1 MPSSKKQ
8 RGKQRKATAAA
19 ADTKLLLLAAPTSK
33 QMWMGLRQGDND
45 ITRNVAAVIATG
57 HSDALGRDALK
68 CVKRFRQRL
77 LEEGIIQLV
86 LDFLIQCENSEV
98 RCVISN
104 TATPLLDPSRW
115 LNLLVNI
122 TIGNAQVSPL
132 DDWEE
137 DSENRKIVMHIV
149 RDFGPVVKCMCNTPG
164 EFFKKKKHWYQSAM
178 PFVFLVMN
186 IAGTRDALPILLQYE
201 GLIEFMVQSIY
212 WESHRPDIVEE
223 SSRFHTIDFQ
233 FIADNARK
241 FISRISNLDVCR
253 EDVPDNSVRRCL
265 KAIGTSRIA
274 ARSATPVAG
283 RRSEL
288 YVMNLIAHIQSE
300 HLGKERNSE
309 LRYIDYNFSFRTLKS
324 LIIAGCVDKDV
335 IAGVIDLA
343 KQKQLTC
350 EDAPHITMTMNAM
363 FVPQY
368 NEKLYNEMG
377 NSDRARY
384 DNVFAYA
391 IDKGLI
397 EVCLRLLVMFKDDA
411 RKSKVEKHLL
421 DLSRFALN
429 ISMSMKSSKAFLRQL
444 SQTTKML
451 QDAEA
456 KLEGC
461 SQQCQRIFWTLKMTM
476 HLKDG
481 IEHYATSKTCRCCG
495 KVIIKDEIKQCG
507 LCMNAVYCS
516 RMCQEEDWECGDGL
530 GHGSCC
536 QDRHLNALE
545 KNIHDVVNKLVADN
559 DQNFLAQATLTGFD
573 ILDCVVLIN
582 LKIPTITLALPED
595 ARCFLSLP
603 ESCDSFKKTFDHNR
617 SSGYMTSMCC
627 FYSCR
632 VKSDD
637 SVVIMKHKLK
647 NENDSWQAAH
657 ARVKSEHQ
665 LFEIGRDRRARES
678 LGPFFCDWYER
689 YYLRLLL
696 KSNKEIG
703 W

>member
-45 ITRNVAAVIATG
+45 ITMNVADVIATG
-57 HSDALGRDALK
+57 HIDALGRDELIR
-68 CVKRFRQRL
+68 VKRFRQRL

-223 SSRFHTIDFQ
+223 SGIVDLIIVEESSRFRTIDFQ

-516 RMCQEEDWECGDGL
+516 RMCQEEDWGCGDAL

-545 KNIHDVVNKLVADN
+545 KNIHDVVNKLVAEN
-559 DQNFLAQATLTGFD
+559 KQNFLAQAMLMKYD
-573 ILDCVVLIN
+573 ILDCVVMIN
-582 LKIPTITLALPED
+582 LRNATITLALPED
-595 ARCFLSLP
+595 ARSVLLLP
-603 ESCDSFKKTFDHNR
+603 ESCDSFKKTFHRNR
-617 SSGYMTSMCC
+617 SSGYMTSMCV

-632 VKSDD
+632 VKRED
-637 SVVIMKHKLK
+637 SVVIMKHKLA
-647 NENDSWQAAH
+647 NDSWQAAQ
-657 ARVKSEHQ
+657 ARFSKNGR
-665 LFEIGRDRRARES
+665 LLDEIHRDQKVRES
-678 LGPFFCDWYER
+678 LGPFFCEWYH
-689 YYLRLLL
+689 
-696 KSNKEIG
+696 ST
-703 W
+703 